1 MGFGASTRRLDG
13 VTIVDV
19 RGRFTLMEGQAVHD
33 LLLDLFREG
42 QRKVLLNFR
51 DVAYLDSSGLGE
63 LIRSLYAA
71 RSHGAQLKV
80 VELSPRV
87 ADVFQVTNLQKM
99 LADYPDEQSALHS
112 FSQHELSAGK

>member
-1 MGFGASTRRLDG
+1 VGFGASTRQLDG

-42 QRKVLLNFR
+42 QRKVVLNFR
-51 DVAYLDSSGLGE
+51 GVAYLDSSGLGE

-87 ADVFQVTNLQKM
+87 AEVFQVTNLRKM
-99 LADYPDEQSALHS
+99 LADYPDESSALHS
-112 FSQHELSAGK
+112 FSQPELPAGK